1 MTSPFDEA
9 NAGAAEANADAAGGN
24 PVARRQSVLCALV
37 ADVLKVSDVGADDG
51 FVALGG
57 DSIIAMQLVSR
68 ARKAGLRI
76 TVGDVLAHRD
86 IATLAE
92 SATEMHRDPAPV
104 ADSGVGPVAT
114 TPITRWFRERGGGVD
129 TYHQLAV
136 LRTPPTLTQAHLHA
150 MTQALLDHHDV
161 LRLRLSVRDGG
172 DVGGGGDVRGGGHDW
187 ALDVLPTGAVHAASA
202 VRRIDVA
209 GRPDADW
216 ATLVRRESDAA
227 RDRLRPREGKVFQ
240 AVWFDAGPDR
250 QGLLALVV
258 HHLAV
263 DSISWRV
270 LAADLATAW
279 RSVDEG
285 AAIAL
290 EPVPTSFRRWSHLLG
305 EQAHAPA
312 AVAELPGWL
321 DRLRPGAARFGD
333 RSGAPGQDLED
344 RDRRFTES
352 LPAEF
357 TRELLT
363 SVPSAFNAGVNDV
376 LLAALALALGDW
388 HRARGTAGDG
398 TALLHLEGHGRESA
412 LADLDLSRTVG
423 WFTSLFPVRL
433 DPGELDW
440 AEVRAAGPAV
450 GTAVKRIKEQ
460 LRAVPDKGVRYG
472 LLRYLNPETGALL
485 AQADQPEF
493 VFNYLGRFE
502 ASDAADWSVVPEYGT
517 GLDGTGPGMP
527 MAHSIEVNAATVDQ
541 AEGPVLNAT
550 WSWADSV
557 VSEADTRELARTWF
571 SMLRTLVTHARE
583 PGAGGLTPSDLT
595 LSSLS
600 QHELEEIESELQAVR
615 GRGL

>member
-9 NAGAAEANADAAGGN
+9 NTDAGAAGPD

-86 IATLAE
+86 IAALAE
-92 SATEMHRDPAPV
+92 SATEVRRGPAPV

-136 LRTPPTLTQAHLHA
+136 LRTPSTLTQEHLHA

-161 LRLRLSVRDGG
+161 LRLRLSVPDGG
-172 DVGGGGDVRGGGHDW
+172 DGGDGGQDW
-187 ALDVLPTGAVHAASA
+187 ALDVLPTGAIDAASA
-202 VRRIDVA
+202 VRRIDVT
-209 GRPDADW
+209 GLPNADW
-216 ATLVRRESDAA
+216 TTLVRRDSDAA
-227 RDRLRPREGKVFQ
+227 RDRLRPREGKVLQ

-279 RSVDEG
+279 QALDKG

-290 EPVPTSFRRWSHLLG
+290 EPVPTSFRRWSRLLG
-305 EQAHAPA
+305 EQALAPA

-333 RSGAPGQDLED
+333 RPRVPGQDLED
-344 RDRRFTES
+344 PGRRFTES

-363 SVPSAFNAGVNDV
+363 SVPAAFNAGVNDV

-388 HRARGTAGDG
+388 HRARGTEGDG
-398 TALLHLEGHGRESA
+398 TTLLHLEGHGRESA
-412 LADLDLSRTVG
+412 LADLDLARTVG

-450 GTAVKRIKEQ
+450 GSAVKRIKEQ
-460 LRAVPDKGVRYG
+460 VRAVPDKGVRYG
-472 LLRYLNPETGALL
+472 LLRYLNPETGPLL
-485 AQADQPEF
+485 EQADRPEF

-550 WSWADSV
+550 WSRADSV

-571 SMLRTLVTHARE
+571 SMLRTLVRHVRE

>member
-9 NAGAAEANADAAGGN
+9 HAGADAGVNAGAGAAGRN

-86 IATLAE
+86 IAALAE
-92 SATEMHRDPAPV
+92 SATEVHREPAPV

-114 TPITRWFRERGGGVD
+114 TPITRWFQERGGGVD

-136 LRTPPTLTQAHLHA
+136 LRTPLGLTQAHLHA
-150 MTQALLDHHDV
+150 MTQVLLDHHDV
-161 LRLRLSVRDGG
+161 LRLRLSVPEGGDGG
-172 DVGGGGDVRGGGHDW
+172 DGGQEW
-187 ALDVLPTGAVHAASA
+187 ALDVLPTGAIDAASA
-202 VRRIDVA
+202 LRRIDVA
-209 GRPDADW
+209 GLPDADV
-216 ATLVRRESDAA
+216 AALVRRESDAA

-279 RSVDEG
+279 RAVDAG
-285 AAIAL
+285 TVIAL
-290 EPVPTSFRRWSHLLG
+290 EPVPTSFRRWSRLLG

-312 AVAELPGWL
+312 AVAELPYWL
-321 DRLRPGAARFGD
+321 AELRPGAARFGD
-333 RSGAPGQDLED
+333 LPRVPGQDLES

-363 SVPSAFNAGVNDV
+363 SVPAAFNAGVNDV

-398 TALLHLEGHGRESA
+398 TSLLHLEGHGRESA
-412 LADLDLSRTVG
+412 LADVDLSRTVG

-450 GTAVKRIKEQ
+450 GSAVKRIKEQ

-472 LLRYLNPETGALL
+472 LLRYLNPDTGAPL
-485 AQADQPEF
+485 AQAAQPEF

-502 ASDAADWSVVPEYGT
+502 ASDTADWSLVPEYGT

-527 MAHSIEVNAATVDQ
+527 MAHSIEVNAATVDR
-541 AEGPVLNAT
+541 ADGPVLDAT

-571 SMLRTLVTHARE
+571 SMLRTLVAHARE

-600 QHELEEIESELQAVR
+600 QHELEEIESELRAAR